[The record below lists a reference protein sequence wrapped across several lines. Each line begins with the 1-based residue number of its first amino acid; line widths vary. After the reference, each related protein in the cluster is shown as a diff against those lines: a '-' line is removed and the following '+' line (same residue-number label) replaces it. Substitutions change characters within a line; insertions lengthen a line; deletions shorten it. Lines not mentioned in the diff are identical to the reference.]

1 MIIEKLRRSKDYLLV
16 KHSKYFDADWYKK
29 HYNVKGNAVRHYI
42 LYGANSGYN
51 PSANFSRIKYELIYE
66 DVRYTGANPI
76 IHYEKYGCY
85 EDVFEK
91 EVYIGEREHEK
102 LEKIK
107 SIQDKLMESLKS
119 FRLSKSGR
127 RYAVNNL
134 SEACNRIPAKVFKE
148 QRLWCKSKEPIWFI
162 QMDPELD

>member
-1 MIIEKLRRSKDYLLV
+1 MKVDLEVVKRILRHSDLESGVVSELLDEIQSAAED
-16 KHSKYFDADWYKK
+16 KADEGDAAKQKPIKK
-29 HYNVKGNAVRHYI
+29 QFVVVGSSSDEGMAAKA
-42 LYGANSGYN
+42 
-51 PSANFSRIKYELIYE
+51 
-66 DVRYTGANPI
+66 
-76 IHYEKYGCY
+76 CW
-85 EDVFEK
+85 VFQIPADEAPQ
-91 EVYIGEREHEK
+91 
-102 LEKIK
+102 